1 MEVGRRYGRKD
12 REKMSGNDMGKRV
25 RKEDN
30 LLRKVGKNRKKREG
44 RKKRRKERKD
54 RRRKAII
61 REERGRKRRWNNMK
75 EGIIMK
81 GK

>member
-1 MEVGRRYGRKD
+1 
-12 REKMSGNDMGKRV
+12 MSGNEMGKGV

-54 RRRKAII
+54 RRRKTII
-61 REERGRKRRWNNMK
+61 REESERKRR
-75 EGIIMK
+75 
-81 GK
+81 